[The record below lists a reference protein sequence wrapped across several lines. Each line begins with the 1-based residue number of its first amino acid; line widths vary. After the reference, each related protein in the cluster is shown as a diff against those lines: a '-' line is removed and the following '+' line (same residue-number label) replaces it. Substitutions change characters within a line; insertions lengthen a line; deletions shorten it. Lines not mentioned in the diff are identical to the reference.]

1 MGRSGLPR
9 VEDYVGRRARLYP
22 AERALLVGVLPP
34 GPLSWEEEELMD
46 ELAALVE
53 TAGAQVVGRIVQR
66 RRRPDP
72 ATFVGKGKVEELSA
86 LARELGAEV
95 LVLSDELSP
104 AQARNLEERTGLKV
118 VDRAQVI
125 LDIFAQRAGTAEAE
139 LAVELAQL
147 EYLLPRLRGWGQAL
161 TDPGG
166 GIGTRGPG
174 ETRLELDRRKVRRR
188 IQSIRRRL
196 SDADRVRSLRRKRRR
211 QLGVPQVAI
220 VGYTNSGKST
230 LFSALTGQQVFVEDK
245 LFATLD
251 TKVRRLDLP
260 GGRWAL
266 VSDTV
271 GFIRK
276 LPHQLIPAFRA
287 TLESAREADLL
298 LVVLDVASRF
308 AWEHLATV
316 RRVLAREVFRDSPLP
331 PCLYVLNKVD
341 LATTPERMATLR
353 RLEHELSPTVAVSAR
368 YGTGLSELKEGL
380 ARLLAPHFARV
391 VVRIPPDRQA
401 LLQSLSELGTLLSV
415 SWEDGQGLAE
425 VSLPKVRLGRLERFG
440 VKFSEVQDELSE

>member
-1 MGRSGLPR
+1 MAGRELPLI
-9 VEDYVGRRARLYP
+9 EDYLGRRARLYQ
-22 AERALLVGVLPP
+22 AERAILVGVLPP
-34 GPLSWEEEELMD
+34 GRLSWEEEELMD
-46 ELAALVE
+46 ELAALVR
-53 TAGAQVVGRIVQR
+53 TAGGEVVGQVIQR

-72 ATFVGKGKVEELSA
+72 ATFVGKGKVEELAA

-95 LVLSDELSP
+95 LVMSDELSP

-125 LDIFAQRAGTAEAE
+125 LDIFALRAGTKEAE

-174 ETRLELDRRKVRRR
+174 ETRLEQDRRKVQRR

-196 SDADRVRSLRRKRRR
+196 ADADRVRALRRKRRR
-211 QLGVPQVAI
+211 GAGVPQVAI

-230 LFSALTGQQVFVEDK
+230 LFRALTGAEALVEDK

-251 TKVRRLDLP
+251 ARVRRADLP
-260 GGRWAL
+260 QGRWAL
-266 VSDTV
+266 ITDTV

-276 LPHQLIPAFRA
+276 LPHQLIPAFQA

-298 LVVLDVASRF
+298 LVVLDASSP
-308 AWEHLATV
+308 WVLEHLATV
-316 RRVLAREVFRDSPLP
+316 RRVLAEEVFHGDPLP
-331 PCLYVLNKVD
+331 QTLYVLNKLD
-341 LATTPERMATLR
+341 RIRTPEERARLA
-353 RLEHELSPTVAVSAR
+353 RLELEVRPAVAVSALQGQNLEALR
-368 YGTGLSELKEGL
+368 EALSQAL
-380 ARLLAPHFARV
+380 ARHFARV
-391 VVRIPPDRQA
+391 SVHLPAGRQDLVSWLA
-401 LLQSLSELGTLLSV
+401 DLGRLHRV
-415 SWEDGQGLAE
+415 SWEDGGRKVELT
-425 VSLPKVRLGRLERFG
+425 LPVADLGRLCKARLRLE
-440 VKFSEVQDELSE
+440 EVG